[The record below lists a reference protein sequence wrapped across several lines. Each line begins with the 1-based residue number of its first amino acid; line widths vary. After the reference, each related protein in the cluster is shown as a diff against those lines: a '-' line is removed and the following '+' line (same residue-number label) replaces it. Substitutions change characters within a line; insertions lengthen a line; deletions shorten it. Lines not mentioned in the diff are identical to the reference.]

1 MRSWPTKRPAG
12 QMSKVLTPTLRPR
25 TMPRIRMNPFPR
37 FVAIVLFVVLVAL
50 VALLAV
56 PVWRSLGAHQVQR
69 RENGVSSNPAMTSSM
84 SPNTARALQLSQR
97 TALILAGTAL
107 ALAAALILGQPSRA

>member
-1 MRSWPTKRPAG
+1 MRSWPTKGPAG

-25 TMPRIRMNPFPR
+25 TMPRIRMSPFPR
-37 FVAIVLFVVLVAL
+37 CVAIVLFVVLVAL

-69 RENGVSSNPAMTSSM
+69 RENAVGSNAATSSGINA
-84 SPNTARALQLSQR
+84 NTARALQLSQR

-107 ALAAALILGQPSRA
+107 ALAAA